1 MRTTAA
7 ALVLVCAA
15 ALLPAALGNTGAASS
30 VIEARTSVGDV
41 TITTR

>member
-1 MRTTAA
+1 MGDVRNDI
-7 ALVLVCAA
+7 
-15 ALLPAALGNTGAASS
+15 GNANVASP